1 MSSRSSS
8 ERKFRV
14 GDIVRFV
21 FGVTKVEGTIIED
34 RGPIGV
40 GGRRLYR
47 IRFQFQLDEEPMYI
61 ELPAADIEPVSV
73 TQRQIPG
80 GR

>member
-1 MSSRSSS
+1 MSKASGEKR
-8 ERKFRV
+8 FRV
-14 GDIVRFV
+14 GDQVRFL
-21 FGVTKVEGTIIED
+21 FGVSKVEGTIVED

-47 IRFQFQLDEEPMYI
+47 IRFQFAADEEPMHI
-61 ELPAADIEPVSV
+61 ELPAVDIEWNSDAP
-73 TQRQIPG
+73 QQIPT